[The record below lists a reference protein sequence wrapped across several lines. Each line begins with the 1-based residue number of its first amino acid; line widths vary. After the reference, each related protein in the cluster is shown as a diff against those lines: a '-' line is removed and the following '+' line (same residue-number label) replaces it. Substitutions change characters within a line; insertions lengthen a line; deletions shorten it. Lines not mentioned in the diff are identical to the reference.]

1 MPADAWESRRAL
13 TDNPATSPETF
24 RRVGRELLELG
35 QLAEALEFL
44 GRAGDEDGLRLIQE
58 RAMAEGHFFLYQ
70 GAAAKLGIFDSAENN
85 QAAAAE
91 KNSPALPRGFKRTD
105 LENLAAAAEKN
116 GLALYAAQARALLAG
131 PGPAEADR
139 SV

>member
-1 MPADAWESRRAL
+1 MSDAAAWESRRAL

-44 GRAGDEDGLRLIQE
+44 GRAGDEEGVRLILEQ
-58 RAMAEGHFFLYQ
+58 ALAEGHFFVYQ
-70 GAAAKLGIFDSAENN
+70 GAAAKLGGFKGPENN
-85 QAAAAE
+85 PGP
-91 KNSPALPRGFKRTD
+91 KKSGPPLPDGFKRAD
-105 LENLAAAAEKN
+105 LEKLAAAAEKN

-131 PGPAEADR
+131 PGRAEADS